1 MPGFYL
7 LSEEGP
13 TIAEDRHGGGAQRGD
28 DMADEV
34 RAVQNVSRD
43 GHGLRCSIVPPY
55 LLEHVAQ
62 HVEEALAARVRASL
76 IVDESHRVGRAGTR
90 QRLLGPSVRRDK
102 IRRDD
107 GTGPSRLVHDAHGT
121 RDLPGTVVRREG
133 EPPTGDPAADEAY
146 DGLGAT
152 WSLYRQVYG
161 RDSLDGAGLGLD
173 ATVHYGQDYDNAFW
187 DGTQMVFGD
196 GDGVVFRRFTL
207 AVDVIG
213 HELTHGVTE
222 LTAALV
228 YSGQSGALNES
239 ISDVFGSLVKQH
251 LAGQDAADADWL
263 IGEGLFVAGINGV
276 ALRSMKAPGTAYD
289 DPAIGKDPQPAS
301 MDGYVETT
309 DDNGGVHLNSGIPNR
324 AFYLAATAI
333 GGAAW
338 EGAGRVWN
346 DVLTGG
352 SLPSDADFAT
362 FAAATVQASKAR
374 FGDGS
379 HQAGA
384 VADAWRQVGVL
395 ASGGTAQGR
404 SGRPSPVGVPAAGS
418 DGSDSGT
425 VGSGD
430 PSSVL
435 VERTGGFAGVRASRD
450 VDLRALPSDDAEAWR
465 RLLGSPL
472 LHELEAQPTQPD
484 RYVYRV
490 ACPPV
495 GLDVT
500 AAEQQLPSHVRELFE
515 RTLRRA

>member
-1 MPGFYL
+1 
-7 LSEEGP
+7 
-13 TIAEDRHGGGAQRGD
+13 
-28 DMADEV
+28 MADEV
-34 RAVQNVSRD
+34 RAAQQDASG
-43 GHGLRCSIVPPY
+43 GHRRRVGIVPPY

-62 HVEEALAARVRASL
+62 HAEEQLAARVRASL
-76 IVDESHRVGRAGTR
+76 LVDESHRVGRSGTR
-90 QRLLGPSVRRDK
+90 QRLLGPSVRGAATRH
-102 IRRDD
+102 DD
-107 GTGPSRLVHDAHGT
+107 GTGPSRSVHDAHGT
-121 RDLPGTVVRREG
+121 QQLPGTVVRREG

-152 WSLYRQVYG
+152 WSLYQQAYG
-161 RDSLDGAGLGLD
+161 RDSLDGSGLGLD

-196 GDGVVFRRFTL
+196 GDGVVFRRFTV

-222 LTAALV
+222 LTAGLV
-228 YSGQSGALNES
+228 YRGQSGALNES

-251 LAGQDAADADWL
+251 VAGQDAADADWL
-263 IGEGLFVAGINGV
+263 IGEGLFMPGINGV

-289 DPAIGKDPQPAS
+289 DPALGRDPQPAT
-301 MDGYVETT
+301 MEGYVETT

-333 GGAAW
+333 GGPAW
-338 EGAGRVWN
+338 EGAGQVWY

-362 FAAATVQASKAR
+362 FATATVRAARAR

-379 HQAGA
+379 DHAAA

-395 ASGGTAQGR
+395 ASGDAA
-404 SGRPSPVGVPAAGS
+404 PSQPAEPTSVGHGS
-418 DGSDSGT
+418 DGK
-425 VGSGD
+425 D
-430 PSSVL
+430 PSRSDPWVVL
-435 VERTGGFAGVRASRD
+435 VERTGGFGGLRTSRD
-450 VDLRALPSDDAEAWR
+450 VRLADLPSEEALVWR
-465 RLLGSPL
+465 RLLESPL
-472 LHELEAQPTQPD
+472 LHELGEQRAQPD

-490 ACPPV
+490 ACSPV

-500 AAEQQLPSHVRELFE
+500 AAEQQLPGHVRELFE
-515 RTLRRA
+515 RTLHRA

>member
-1 MPGFYL
+1 MTGFCW
-7 LSEEGP
+7 LSPSCP
-13 TIAEDRHGGGAQRGD
+13 TIAEDRQGGDTQGD
-28 DMADEV
+28 TMADEV
-34 RAVQNVSRD
+34 RTAHED
-43 GHGLRCSIVPPY
+43 GSSDRRCRVGIVPPY

-62 HVEEALAARVRASL
+62 HVEEELAARVRASL
-76 IVDESHRVGRAGTR
+76 LVDESHRVGRAGTR
-90 QRLLGPSVRRDK
+90 QRLLAPSVRAGAA
-102 IRRDD
+102 RRDD
-107 GTGPSRLVHDAHGT
+107 GSAPSRAVHDAHGT
-121 RDLPGTVVRREG
+121 QDLPGMVVRQEG
-133 EPPTGDPAADEAY
+133 EPATGDPAADEAY

-152 WSLYRQVYG
+152 WSLYQQVYG
-161 RDSLDGAGLGLD
+161 RDSLDDAGLGLD
-173 ATVHYGQDYDNAFW
+173 ASVHYGQDYDNAFW
-187 DGTQMVFGD
+187 DGRQMVFGD
-196 GDGVVFRRFTL
+196 GDGVVFRRFTV

-228 YSGQSGALNES
+228 YQGQSGALNES

-251 LAGQDAADADWL
+251 VAGQDAADADWL
-263 IGEGLFVAGINGV
+263 IGEGLFVPGINGV

-289 DPAIGKDPQPAS
+289 DPAVGKDPQPAS

-333 GGAAW
+333 GGSAW
-338 EGAGRVWN
+338 EGAGQVWY

-362 FAAATVQASKAR
+362 FATATVQAAQAR
-374 FGDGS
+374 FGDDS
-379 HQAGA
+379 DQAAA

-395 ASGGTAQGR
+395 AAPIDGSQREHAASPADDAQDGHPREPLVVVVERSGGL
-404 SGRPSPVGVPAAGS
+404 AGM
-418 DGSDSGT
+418 
-425 VGSGD
+425 
-430 PSSVL
+430 
-435 VERTGGFAGVRASRD
+435 RTSRD
-450 VDLRALPSDDAEAWR
+450 VRLTDLPSEEEVAWR

-472 LHELEAQPTQPD
+472 LHELGKQQAQPD

-500 AAEQQLPSHVRELFE
+500 ASEQQLPGHVRELFE
-515 RTLRRA
+515 RTLRRP